1 MSSINENPSNKDPRP
16 GLPILE
22 IGTWSR
28 EKHDLLR
35 RYVGASS
42 AARKKWPDCSFI
54 DLFCGPGRVRVRNT
68 PDEADGGAVVAWRQ
82 AADTQSPFTQV
93 IVGDLDTIAAN
104 SCGQRLTALG
114 APVSVLH
121 GAAEETVEEAAKLA
135 TPRGL
140 HLAYLDPYNLGHLP
154 FSVIERLAKFK
165 NIDILVHFSVMDLQR
180 EIDLDFERDA
190 SRFESFAPNWRDHV
204 DVSKLTQQRA
214 REEFITYWL
223 KLVSNLGFSCSRE
236 KPLLTN
242 SNNGPL
248 YRMMFLMRHKLAEK
262 LWNDIAKPMQTSLF
276 SN

>member
-1 MSSINENPSNKDPRP
+1 MSQSDGNPSSEDPKP

-22 IGTWSR
+22 IGAWSC

-35 RYVGASS
+35 RYIGASS
-42 AARKKWPDCSFI
+42 AARRKFSNCSYI

-68 PDEADGGAVVAWRQ
+68 SDEADGGAVVAWRQ
-82 AADTQSPFTQV
+82 AADTRSPFMQV
-93 IVGDLDTIAAN
+93 IVGDLDASAAN
-104 SCGQRLTALG
+104 SCGERLTVLG

-121 GAAEETVEEAAKLA
+121 GAAESTVEDAAKLA
-135 TPRGL
+135 SPRGL

-165 NIDILVHFSVMDLQR
+165 SIDILVHFSVMDLQR
-180 EIDLDFERDA
+180 EIDLDFDRDA
-190 SRFESFAPNWRDHV
+190 SRFESFAPGWRDHV
-204 DVSKLTQQRA
+204 DVNKLTQQRA
-214 REEFITYWL
+214 REEFIKYWL
-223 KLVSNLGFSCSRE
+223 GLVNKLGFSCSRE

-262 LWNDIAKPMQTSLF
+262 LWNDIAKPTQSSLF
-276 SN
+276 NI